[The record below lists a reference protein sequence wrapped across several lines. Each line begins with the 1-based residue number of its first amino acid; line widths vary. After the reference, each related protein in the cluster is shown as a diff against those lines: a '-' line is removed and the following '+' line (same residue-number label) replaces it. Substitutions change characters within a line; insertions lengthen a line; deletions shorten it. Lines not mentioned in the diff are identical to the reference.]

1 MRTLSILA
9 VGLCVAAC
17 SSPVTTPDTVLT
29 EEEVQTVK
37 PQQSLMSWQDLLSQ
51 PMLSPDQTL
60 QTGAG
65 ATDLVDVWIP
75 EGNGPHPTVIMIH
88 GGCWQK
94 SIADRTLMNYAAD
107 ALRRE
112 GMAVWNI
119 EYRGVDEEGG
129 GYPGT
134 FLDVARA
141 VDALGELG
149 PSLGLNTERVA
160 AFGHSAGGHLAL
172 WAASRARIQE
182 GPLASESPLPIVAV
196 LNSGGLAD
204 LEASAPVTQAGCLAD
219 IMDTLTG
226 SPSAARPDVFS
237 DTSPSELLP
246 AGVWAYSVNG
256 AEDRIAPATLG
267 EGYTR
272 KAQAAG
278 DEADVLI
285 VPETGHVELV
295 SPGTQAFEAETA
307 ILKDMV
313 GLTIAD

>member
-1 MRTLSILA
+1 MKVVSILA
-9 VGLCVAAC
+9 VCMCIAAC
-17 SSPVTTPDTVLT
+17 SSPVTTSDEALT
-29 EEEVQTVK
+29 EQEVQTVT
-37 PQQSLMSWQDLLSQ
+37 PHQSLMSWQDLLSR
-51 PMLSPDQTL
+51 PVPSPDQTV
-60 QTGAG
+60 QTGPG

-75 EGNGPHPTVIMIH
+75 QGNGPHPTVIMIH

-107 ALRRE
+107 ALRRD

-149 PSLGLNTERVA
+149 LALGLRTERVA
-160 AFGHSAGGHLAL
+160 AYGHSAGGHLAL
-172 WAASRARIQE
+172 WAASRHRIEE
-182 GPLASESPLPIVAV
+182 GPLASEDPFPIAAV

-204 LEASAPVTQAGCLAD
+204 LQASAPVTQAGCLAD

-226 SPSAARPDVFS
+226 APSAERPDVFA

-256 AEDRIAPATLG
+256 AEDRIAPGELG

-278 DEADVLI
+278 DKSDVLI
-285 VPETGHVELV
+285 VPATGHVELV
-295 SPGTQAFEAETA
+295 SPGTAAFEAETA

-313 GLTIAD
+313 GLPGAD